1 MLFDYFPAP
10 PHTLVLCILQISLE
24 RDMGKSVFTLIETAI
39 QHGSQITAI
48 DFTFWLLTEVTL
60 LLKPILTELKIKVLK
75 VISNLLP
82 HLAVL
87 FLYSLRACLSFQIN
101 NGSHTQKFNYPLFPE
116 I

>member
-60 LLKPILTELKIKVLK
+60 LLKPTRESISVHSTRDYCLK
-75 VISNLLP
+75 
-82 HLAVL
+82 
-87 FLYSLRACLSFQIN
+87 F
-101 NGSHTQKFNYPLFPE
+101 
-116 I
+116 